1 MRLMSLAVVCAALTL
16 AACQQTPT
24 DTAAAMHPMP
34 QGQHDQHEHHQ
45 HEHHQHGKHG
55 HHHDQN
61 AVALTDT
68 RWTLSSIDGQPISNV
83 TAERTP
89 YLQFNAADQRLSG
102 LGGCNRLAGNY
113 AQQGSSL
120 SMMIASTR
128 MACMNDNGL
137 EGRFLQALSAT
148 ASYAIEGNTLR
159 LIDAQGQTRLR
170 LTTP

>member
-1 MRLMSLAVVCAALTL
+1 MRLMSLAVVCTALTL
-16 AACQQTPT
+16 AACQHTPT
-24 DTAAAMHPMP
+24 DAAAAMHPMP

-45 HEHHQHGKHG
+45 HEHH
-55 HHHDQN
+55 HDQN
-61 AVALTDT
+61 AVVLTDT

-83 TAERTP
+83 TAERMP

-170 LTTP
+170 LTAP